1 MDSQIPR
8 AIRQYIDARIEAAI
22 RQVVLRGRASA
33 GLYSAEGHAVDPA
46 EPESTTT
53 ARRGSRYGFLSET
66 PAGALVTI
74 VKVGRGNFVAVAEHV
89 PGEPTVEDGEVL
101 VWTKAGARV
110 LLNKDGDVVVLPA
123 TGRSVLLGSADG
135 TACDAV
141 VTKSQLNTILS
152 TIKYHEHPVAGSVA
166 GASTALTGAIL
177 SVDGSPNVS
186 AKKP

>member
-1 MDSQIPR
+1 MIPR
-8 AIRQYIDARIEAAI
+8 AIRQFVKDQLEAAI

-33 GLYSAEGHAVDPA
+33 GLYSAEGHAIDPA

-74 VKVGRGNFVAVAEHV
+74 VKVGRGNFVAVAEAT
-89 PGEPTVEDGEVL
+89 PGEPSVEEGEVL
-101 VWTKAGARV
+101 VWNKAGARV
-110 LLNKDGDVVVLPA
+110 LLNKDGDVVVTPA
-123 TGRSVLLGSADG
+123 AGRKVLLGDADG
-135 TACDAV
+135 TACDPV
-141 VTKSQLNTILS
+141 VTKTQLNTILS

-186 AKKP
+186 VKKP

>member
-1 MDSQIPR
+1 MTIPR
-8 AIRQYIDARIEAAI
+8 AIRQYVSDRLEAAI

-74 VKVGRGNFVAVAEHV
+74 VKVGRGNFVAVAEAT
-89 PGEPTVEDGEVL
+89 PGEPTIEDGEAL

-110 LLNKDGDVVVLPA
+110 LLNKDGNVVVTPA
-123 TGRSVLLGSADG
+123 SGRSVLLGSADG
-135 TACDAV
+135 TACDPV

-152 TIKYHEHPVAGSVA
+152 TIKYHEHPVAGSLA
-166 GASTALTGAIL
+166 SASTALTGAVMA
-177 SVDGSPNVS
+177 VDGSPNVS